1 MQPSAR
7 AVILC
12 GGRGTRLAPYTTV
25 LPKPLLPIGNRA
37 ILEVV
42 VDQLGESRFTDLTL
56 AVGYLPHLIE
66 AVFRDGRGRGVNISY
81 HREAS
86 PTGTAGVLA
95 DMRHLDEPFLMMNGD
110 VLTALD
116 YRKLYEAHCESGNAL
131 TVATHRR
138 TIRSDYGVLHLDGQL
153 AAGTRRVTGWQEKP
167 EHSEMVSMGVYIVDP
182 TVCDHVEDGMPTDL
196 PDVVKRLLNAGEQ
209 VGSYEYSGLWLDI
222 GRHDDYELA
231 VGEYEKLVSAQAPV
245 SHRVADLVS

>member
-1 MQPSAR
+1 MPASSQ
-7 AVILC
+7 AVVLA
-12 GGRGTRLAPYTTV
+12 GGKGTRLAPSTTV

-42 VDQLGESRFTDLTL
+42 VEQLAASRFTDLTF

-66 AVFRDGRGRGVNISY
+66 AVFRDGRGRGVSISY

-95 DMRHLDEPFLMMNGD
+95 DLRHLDEPFLMMNGD
-110 VLTALD
+110 VLTSLD
-116 YRKLYEAHCESGNAL
+116 YRELYDAHCQSGNAL

-138 TIRSDYGVLHLDGQL
+138 TIRSDYGVLHLDGEL
-153 AAGTRRVTGWQEKP
+153 AGTRRVVGWQEKP

-182 TVCDHVEDGMPTDL
+182 SVCDHVEDGVPVDL
-196 PDVVKRLLNAGEQ
+196 PDVVKRLLDAGEQ
-209 VGSYEYSGLWLDI
+209 VGSYEYDGLWLDI

-231 VGEYEKLVSAQAPV
+231 VSEYEKLVNTPV
-245 SHRVADLVS
+245 PHPVADLAS